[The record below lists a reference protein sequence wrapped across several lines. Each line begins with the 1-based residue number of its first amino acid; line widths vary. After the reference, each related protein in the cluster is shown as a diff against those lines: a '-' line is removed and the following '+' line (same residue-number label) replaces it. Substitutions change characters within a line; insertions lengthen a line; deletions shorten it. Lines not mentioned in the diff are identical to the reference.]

1 MKQLARIF
9 CIALMAIGCCS
20 AFAGCG
26 NKTTP
31 GEIVVLMNRTDLRTT
46 VLADAKEQF
55 DAEFAEQ
62 GWTVT
67 FERTT
72 KATRRRGCWAESTV
86 TCYSSPILSRVR
98 SLPITLCLWA
108 ARKNLQRNGGLSIPR
123 RMTGRCTGCRR
134 TVRRRVSSI
143 IKRYLRKQEL
153 PICLRRPTNF
163 LRQCEP

>member
-67 FERTT
+67 FETT
-72 KATRRRGCWAESTV
+72 TDYEGDTSTRLLGGEYGDVLLIPNSVKGEEFAYYFMPLGSTEE
-86 TCYSSPILSRVR
+86 L
-98 SLPITLCLWA
+98 A
-108 ARKNLQRNGGLSIPR
+108 KE
-123 RMTGRCTGCRR
+123 
-134 TVRRRVSSI
+134 
-143 IKRYLRKQEL
+143 RYLRKQEL